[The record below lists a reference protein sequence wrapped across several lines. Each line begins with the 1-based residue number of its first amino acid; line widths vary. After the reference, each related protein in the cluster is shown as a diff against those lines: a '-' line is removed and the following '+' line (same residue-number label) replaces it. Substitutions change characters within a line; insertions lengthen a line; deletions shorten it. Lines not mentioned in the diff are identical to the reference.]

1 MKYRQL
7 GAAGPRVSAI
17 GLGCSGM
24 SADYG
29 VPDDVESTATI
40 HRAIEQ
46 GVNMLDT
53 SDAYGAGR
61 NEQLIASAIAGRR
74 DGLIVAT
81 KFGNIRGPG
90 GERGGTNGKPDYV
103 PVACEAS
110 LKRLG
115 IDVIDLY
122 YIHRIDPDVPIEDT
136 VGAMARLVEQGK
148 VRHLGLCEAGPET
161 IRRAH
166 ATHPLCAVQM
176 EYSLWTRDAEERILP
191 ALREL
196 GIALVAYSPLGRGF
210 LTATFKRRDDLIPT
224 RSAPRPPALSRG
236 QFRAQREAARA
247 DRAAGSGKG
256 LDAWPGGA
264 RLGARSG
271 RGRGADP
278 GHQAAQLPRAE
289 HRRRRPWP
297 QRRRD
302 RGSQRRLST
311 GRCRGPA
318 LSRVPAPQARHLS
331 RCGRVAALFA
341 HPLAFV
347 ARIPDCAAI
356 SPLMRAA
363 VASVAARI
371 MPISSSERLGL

>member
-29 VPDDVESTATI
+29 VPDDVESAATI

-122 YIHRIDPDVPIEDT
+122 YVHRIDPDVPIEDT

-210 LTATFKRRDDLIPT
+210 LTATFKRRDDLIPKD
-224 RSAPRPPALSRG
+224 RRHAHPRFHEGNFERNVKLLGPIEQLAAAKGWTPGQVAL
-236 QFRAQREAARA
+236 
-247 DRAAGSGKG
+247 
-256 LDAWPGGA
+256 AWVLA
-264 RLGARSG
+264 
-271 RGRGADP
+271 RGADVVPIP
-278 GHQAAQLPRAE
+278 GTKRRSFLEQNIAAVDL
-289 HRRRRPWP
+289 
-297 QRRRD
+297 
-302 RGSQRRLST
+302 GLST
-311 GRCRGPA
+311 A
-318 LSRVPAPQARHLS
+318 EIEELSAAFPP
-331 RCGRVAALFA
+331 GVAAGLRYPEFQ
-341 HPLAFV
+341 L
-347 ARIPDCAAI
+347 RK
-356 SPLMRAA
+356 
-363 VASVAARI
+363 
-371 MPISSSERLGL
+371 LGI